1 MQAMLLAAGFGTRL
15 RPYTLIKPKPLFPVL
30 NVPLLHI
37 LLDMLVRAGCDRVVV
52 NCHHLADQI
61 EASVAGRPEVLLQYE
76 PEILGTGGSL
86 RKALPLFADEPV
98 LVMNGDIYHD
108 VDVCSLM
115 DAHLHADALVTMA
128 MHDYTRFNSVRVC
141 ENQVVG
147 FSGDS
152 SDPDE
157 ELLAFTGIH
166 VLDKEVITRIPEQGF
181 YHIIDLYRA
190 LAAAGW
196 IGSMRVDTCF
206 WRDIGTPA
214 DYLDLHS
221 ELLTAADGAQSWCIS
236 DQADVAAD
244 AVLRDW
250 GAIAPGARVGG
261 SADLSGCVIWEN
273 AVVEPGSQ
281 WSDRIICQEKAID
294 F

>member
-37 LLDMLVRAGCDRVVV
+37 LLDMLVRAGCERIVV

-86 RKALPLFADEPV
+86 RKALPLFTDEPV

-108 VDVCSLM
+108 IDVCSLM
-115 DAHLHADALVTMA
+115 DAHLSADVKVTMA
-128 MHDYTRFNSVRVC
+128 MHDYPRFNSVHVC
-141 ENQVVG
+141 DDQVVG
-147 FSGDS
+147 FTGDS
-152 SDPDE
+152 PGSGE

-166 VLDKEVITRIPEQGF
+166 VLDKEVIGRIPETGF
-181 YHIIDLYRA
+181 YHIIELYQE
-190 LAAAGW
+190 LAAAGRV
-196 IGSMRVDTCF
+196 GSMRFDNSF

-214 DYLDLHS
+214 DYLDLHR
-221 ELLTAADGAQSWCIS
+221 ELLTVADGAQSWCTS

-244 AVLRDW
+244 AVLRNW
-250 GAIAPGARVGG
+250 GAIGPGARIGDSTG
-261 SADLSGCVIWEN
+261 LSRCVVWEN
-273 AVVEPGSQ
+273 AVVKPGSQ
-281 WSDRIICQEKAID
+281 YADRIICQ
-294 F
+294 